1 MAAVEV
7 QQSIPGTMHVLQLSF
22 IQTQSITISISSISI
37 TSCGIVLDT
46 IVLYEYL
53 KDIATGV
60 DVEVRAPDTRF
71 RKVLQ

>member
-1 MAAVEV
+1 
-7 QQSIPGTMHVLQLSF
+7 MHVLQLSL
-22 IQTQSITISISSISI
+22 IQTQPITISISISSIRI
-37 TSCGIVLDT
+37 TTNSCIVILDT